1 MAAAALGSVL
11 LDVFVPRD
19 DPIGAPAADRL
30 RRACGEPFVPVLQQ
44 AFGRLDSLDPGAFW
58 VIRELRVQL
67 SVPASEP
74 DPLAQAWR
82 IAEAVAAAVER
93 MVRAGPGTNA
103 LRFTSRAHYA
113 ASLVQAMDAGA
124 AGSWV
129 YSRFGALRQLRPVPA
144 LLSVVSSLDVPLLD
158 LIGVLAVTPAW
169 QRLLTSSSADEVRR
183 LDVAVRAAADPDVA
197 VPVALLESARTAQ
210 ATMVHR
216 WRSSPSARRL
226 ALLAHLAPSFGVTSA
241 VIAAVWR
248 AEAGSSHAT
257 ERESSS
263 IALGPEATAP
273 GPEATTSHPEPAPGA
288 GDAPGYAMP
297 SAAVPPGDDR
307 AFSAPGAVAFMLLAD
322 LDELL
327 PPGSALGRRAPA
339 AARLRAEV
347 LRTVLGTAVT
357 ADDPA
362 LAIAAGVIRS
372 VEPDDFEEARAALL
386 AELAPW
392 GRELSDDE
400 TLGWQHPADLDWFAT
415 APPALGVIANA
426 VFRRF
431 ARHLVGFAGAS
442 ASYLIERVLPPG
454 GVVVADATTI
464 SVDLPAPPLQVVLQL
479 AGLDS
484 FDVRPRWLGASV
496 TVTHEAGR

>member
-30 RRACGEPFVPVLQQ
+30 RRACGEQFVPVLQQ
-44 AFGRLDSLDPGAFW
+44 ALGRLDSLDPGAFW

-82 IAEAVAAAVER
+82 IAEAVAVAVEGV
-93 MVRAGPGTNA
+93 VRAGPGTNA

-158 LIGVLAVTPAW
+158 LIGVLAATPAW

-297 SAAVPPGDDR
+297 SAAVPPGDDH

-392 GRELSDDE
+392 GRELSGDE
-400 TLGWQHPADLDWFAT
+400 MLGWQHPADLDWFAT

-484 FDVRPRWLGASV
+484 FDVQPRWLGASV
-496 TVTHEAGR
+496 TVTHEIGR

>member
-1 MAAAALGSVL
+1 MAVAALGSVQ

-19 DPIGAPAADRL
+19 DPIGASAADRL
-30 RRACGEPFVPVLQQ
+30 RRACGEPFAPVLQR
-44 AFGRLDSLDPGAFW
+44 AFGRLDGLDPGTFW
-58 VIRELRVQL
+58 VIRELHVQL

-82 IAEAVAAAVER
+82 IADAVAVAVER
-93 MVRAGPGTNA
+93 VVRAGPGTNA

-113 ASLVQAMDAGA
+113 ASLVQAVDAGA

-183 LDVAVRAAADPDVA
+183 LDVAVRAAADPAVV
-197 VPVALLESARTAQ
+197 VPVALIESARTAR
-210 ATMVHR
+210 AAIMHR

-226 ALLAHLAPSFGVTSA
+226 ALLAHLAPSFGVTA
-241 VIAAVWR
+241 EVIAAVWR
-248 AEAGSSHAT
+248 AEASPPHAT
-257 ERESSS
+257 EREPAP
-263 IALGPEATAP
+263 IGKIPE
-273 GPEATTSHPEPAPGA
+273 TTTPHPESAPGA
-288 GDAPGYAMP
+288 DGASAYAMP
-297 SAAVPPGDDR
+297 AVAVPPEDDR

-327 PPGSALGRRAPA
+327 PSASPLGRRAPTP
-339 AARLRAEV
+339 ARLRAEV
-347 LRTVLGTAVT
+347 LGTVLGAAVT

-362 LAIAAGVIRS
+362 LAIAAGITRP
-372 VEPDDFEEARAALL
+372 VEPDDFEEARGALL

-392 GRELSDDE
+392 VRELSGDE
-400 TLGWQHPADLDWFAT
+400 TLGWCHPADLDLFAT
-415 APPALGVIANA
+415 ASPVLGVIANA

-431 ARHLVGFAGAS
+431 ARHLMGFAGAS
-442 ASYLIERVLPPG
+442 ASYLVERVLPPG
-454 GVVVADATTI
+454 GVVVVDATTI
-464 SVDLPAPPLQVVLQL
+464 SVDLPPPQLQVVLQL

-484 FDVRPRWLGASV
+484 FDVQPRWLGASV
-496 TVTHEAGR
+496 IVTHEAGR